1 MYHPSLP
8 SRILGAA
15 FWKNSDGHGFFW
27 GRDSGQDVVGD
38 GSRGTVGTSG
48 ARVLGSVV
56 GSWSLCV
63 GWAPPTIV
71 TRSDTSPSVVA
82 PELLVSYRLPWI
94 SRFSWE
100 NKCRGGC
107 SFLLSGGA
115 GANLTSKS
123 ADFDSGFSF
132 QIGSVLFTPTV
143 HYGRENRLS
152 NGVAVGQQLGAS
164 PPNPLPTNYQWVK
177 KFGIAV
183 TYALPIP

>member
-1 MYHPSLP
+1 
-8 SRILGAA
+8 
-15 FWKNSDGHGFFW
+15 
-27 GRDSGQDVVGD
+27 VT
-38 GSRGTVGTSG
+38 TV
-48 ARVLGSVV
+48 
-56 GSWSLCV
+56 
-63 GWAPPTIV
+63 V

-94 SRFSWE
+94 SRFAWE

-107 SFLLSGGA
+107 SFLLSGGV

-152 NGVAVGQQLGAS
+152 NGVAVGQKLGAS
-164 PPNPLPTNYQWVK
+164 PPSPLPTNYQWVK
-177 KFGIAV
+177 KFGIAI